1 MTAATARRGL
11 MAGLTAPIVAIAV
24 ALLAASAHAGEAV
37 EMPAASDA
45 PVMLGARIVGDDSRV
60 RFVADLSKKVAATV
74 FTLADP
80 DRIVVDLPEVH
91 FALPQLAGATG
102 RGLITAFR
110 YGLISPGKSRVVID
124 LAGPTLI
131 DRTFVVD
138 PADGQPARLVIDAV
152 PTDRAKFLDATRA
165 YKQQQ
170 LASAAAGADTGVA
183 ADPGGHGD
191 KPIIVVD
198 PGHGGI
204 DTGAHGGGGVLEKD
218 VTFAFGKA
226 LGKLLE
232 AGGGYRVVY
241 TRDDDSYISLGERV
255 AIARRNHADLLV
267 SIHANSFPGGSVR
280 GAIVYTASDKAS
292 DNMAAALADT
302 ENQSDALAGVD
313 VNAADSNDVMNILND
328 LTLRETRNFGVVF
341 ARNLVKE
348 LGKSTRMFKV
358 PHQEA
363 SFKVLEAPDV
373 PSALIELGYLTNPND
388 AKLMTTEAWQDKTAE
403 SIVTAINDYF
413 STHVAGRGGN

>member
-11 MAGLTAPIVAIAV
+11 MAGLTAPILAIAV
-24 ALLAASAHAGEAV
+24 ALLAATAHAGEAV

-60 RFVADLSKKVAATV
+60 RFVADLSKTVAATV

-110 YGLISPGKSRVVID
+110 YGLISPGKSRIVID
-124 LAGPTLI
+124 LSGPTLI
-131 DRTFVVD
+131 DKTFVVD

-152 PTDRAKFLDATRA
+152 PTDRGKFLDATRA

-170 LASAAAGADTGVA
+170 LASTANGADAGVSA
-183 ADPGGHGD
+183 APDDHGD
-191 KPIIVVD
+191 KPIVVVD
-198 PGHGGI
+198 SGHGGI

-218 VTFAFGKA
+218 VTLGFGKT

-232 AGGGYRVVY
+232 ASGRYRVVY
-241 TRDDDSYISLGERV
+241 TRDDDSYISLGDRV
-255 AIARRNHADLLV
+255 AIARRNNADLFV

-292 DNMAAALADT
+292 DKMAAALANT
-302 ENQSDALAGVD
+302 ENESDALAGVD
-313 VNAADSNDVMNILND
+313 VNAADSNDVMSILND

-348 LGKSTRMFKV
+348 LGKSTRLFKV

-388 AKLMTTEAWQDKTAE
+388 AKLMVTQAWQDKTAE
-403 SIVTAINDYF
+403 SIVKAIDDYF
-413 STHVAGRGGN
+413 STRVAGRGGN